1 MSIYKEILEKL
12 REYKELQNFIYD
24 YVDLNIKKVLDNF
37 TTEEIGNNKGYHY
50 IIRDKS
56 NNLNAYVHSPSE
68 EDETITLNSKQ
79 FSFIKM
85 NSI

>member
-12 REYKELQNFIYD
+12 REYKKLQNFIYD
-24 YVDLNIKKVLDNF
+24 YVDLDIKKVLDNF
-37 TTEEIGNNKGYHY
+37 TTEGIGNNKGYRY